1 MVKALKINYTIHDIA
16 KELQIAPST
25 VSRALKDHPRISE
38 KTRKEIQAFAKK
50 VNYKQN
56 SLASA
61 LRSGKSGFI
70 GVCLPSTNRNFFANV
85 IKGIEEVANKKGN
98 SIIITQSNEDVE
110 LEKKNIDTLIRAG
123 VDGILISI
131 SRNAP
136 DSNYYKEIFEQ
147 GTPIFFFDRTMDE
160 TGINQTVIDDYQA
173 AYQATQHLINQG
185 YRRIVHFAGL
195 FNIASLYRERL
206 RGYKQAM
213 HDSGLAEDVVFS
225 KLQLNDG
232 KEHMKELLKRD
243 QIPDAIFSASDYAA
257 LGAMM
262 ILKENGIKIGAEV
275 GLFGFANEPFTEFV
289 DPPLSTV
296 DQKAKTIG
304 EYAVT
309 SLLSYLDAPESY
321 TFGKTVLTPEIIIR
335 SSSIRKM

>member
-1 MVKALKINYTIHDIA
+1 MRINYTIHDIA
-16 KELQIAPST
+16 KELSIAPST

-70 GVCLPSTNRNFFANV
+70 GVCLPTTNRNFFANV
-85 IKGIEEVANKKGN
+85 IKGIEEVANKRGN
-98 SIIITQSNEDVE
+98 SIFITQSNEDFD

-123 VDGILISI
+123 VDGILISV

-136 DSNYYKEIFEQ
+136 DSQYYKDIFEQ
-147 GTPIFFFDRTMDE
+147 GTPIFFFDRSLDE

-173 AYQATQHLINQG
+173 AYQATQHLIDQG

-195 FNIASLYRERL
+195 FHTASLYRERQ
-206 RGYKQAM
+206 RGYKQAIY
-213 HDSGLAEDVVFS
+213 DAGLEADVLFS

-232 KEHMKELLKRD
+232 KEHMQNLLARD
-243 QIPDAIFSASDYAA
+243 VKPDAIFSASDYAA

-262 ILKENGIKIGAEV
+262 VLKENNIKIGTEV
-275 GLFGFANEPFTEFV
+275 GLIGFANEPFTEFV

-296 DQKAKTIG
+296 DQKAKSIG
-304 EYAVT
+304 EHAVS
-309 SLLSYLDAPESY
+309 SLLNYIDAPETY
-321 TFGKTVLTPEIIIR
+321 IFGKTVLTPQLIIR
-335 SSSIRKM
+335 SSSIR